1 MPNFTFQYQLLPINK
16 TKSGLIEKIMINNF
30 NAVQILIVEDNPND
44 AEMTLRALKKHNLVN
59 EVYVAEDGQEALDF
73 VFGDGKFEER
83 NISLPLKVIFL
94 DLQLPKISGLEVLK
108 RIKSDPKTKQ
118 LPVVI
123 VTSSKEDPDIKAAY
137 ELGANG
143 YVVKPV
149 DFNDFIKVMQ
159 NTGLFWLLVNEAP

>member
-1 MPNFTFQYQLLPINK
+1 
-16 TKSGLIEKIMINNF
+16 MINNF